1 MYEKTCNIP
10 AWFLNRYFGKRKL
23 RPLKV
28 KVMLPEEK
36 TVNIKKNGQTI
47 KTINVRQKSK
57 YFSGRNKRVF

>member
-10 AWFLNRYFGKRKL
+10 AWLLNRYFGKRKL